1 MSRFMKLIRMIILYP
16 SRLFN
21 RISFRAMVVDSIV
34 HKTSA
39 IEHDTNIRYSK
50 IGKYSYVS
58 ARSSVIHATI
68 GNFCSVA
75 SGVAI
80 GGGAHNIDAVST
92 SPIFSAGRNIF
103 RQNFGSNR
111 FEPFQETII
120 GNDVWIGNRSLV
132 LQGVKIGDGAIIGA
146 GSVVTKNVEPYTIV
160 AGNPARVIRKR
171 FDEDTI
177 SKLQKTQWWDLED
190 KDLKRYG
197 DCFDTP
203 EHFLDSY
210 VER

>member
-1 MSRFMKLIRMIILYP
+1 MSIL
-16 SRLFN
+16 
-21 RISFRAMVVDSIV
+21 ISFYFLRRCFWKFCIAGFQTVNTLVSGSCTVVI
-34 HKTSA
+34 
-39 IEHDTNIRYSK
+39 INECLQ
-50 IGKYSYVS
+50 
-58 ARSSVIHATI
+58 
-68 GNFCSVA
+68 F
-75 SGVAI
+75 
-80 GGGAHNIDAVST
+80 
-92 SPIFSAGRNIF
+92 GRNVGDFPFGCIF
-103 RQNFGSNR
+103 HIREDFR
-111 FEPFQETII
+111 FDDSFTFPNKDFLNQAVFTDFILQLFRRNVFTIFCDDITII

-177 SKLQKTQWWDLED
+177 SKLQKTQWWNLED
-190 KDLKRYG
+190 KDLKCYG

-203 EHFLDSY
+203 DHFLDSY